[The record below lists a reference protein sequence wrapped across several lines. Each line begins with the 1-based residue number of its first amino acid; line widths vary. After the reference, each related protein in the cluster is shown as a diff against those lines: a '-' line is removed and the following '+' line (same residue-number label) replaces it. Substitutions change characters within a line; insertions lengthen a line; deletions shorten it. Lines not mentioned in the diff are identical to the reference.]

1 MIYRKLLRSVAP
13 ERVVRVGVIGTGD
26 YATAIITQSPVI
38 PRLHLTA
45 VCDVDVDAARQ
56 ALRRAGFA
64 DDACAVCDGRE
75 AALQAIERGQ
85 RVIVPDASLLM
96 DLPVDVVV
104 EATGVPEAGARHGWE
119 AIRHGKH
126 VAMVSKETDVVV
138 GPILKH
144 LADQAG
150 LVYTAVDGDQHGLL
164 MALVEWAR
172 LLGLEVLCGGK
183 AVDTDL
189 VVEWETG
196 TVSRRGAAVSL
207 ATANGDAFRPLAPGR
222 VAEMLRE
229 RRQALGRR
237 GAIAGYDVVESAIAA
252 NATGL
257 VPDVE
262 ELHGPLLRTVEI
274 PEALCPAAD
283 GGILQRRGV
292 IDAVACIR
300 PPHSP
305 GMGGGVFVVVSCE
318 NDYSRSIITAKGLN
332 PNSRGTA
339 ALIYR
344 PYHLC
349 GVETPI
355 SLLCAGLLGVATG
368 ASDYRP
374 SFDVIART
382 TEDLPAGERVGN
394 DHSPKLK
401 ALMRPAQPVTA
412 GAPLPLHMA
421 NGNPLRVAVPAGT
434 ILTAEM
440 VQPPADSAL
449 WALRAEQDRHFLG
462 ESSH

>member
-1 MIYRKLLRSVAP
+1 MIYSKLLQSLP
-13 ERVVRVGVIGTGD
+13 PDRVVRVGVIGTGD

-38 PRLHLTA
+38 PRLDVTA
-45 VCDVDVDAARQ
+45 VCDTDVEAARQ

-64 DDACAVCDGRE
+64 DDACAVCDTRE
-75 AALQAIERGQ
+75 AALRAVERGQ

-96 DLPVDVVV
+96 ELPVEVVV
-104 EATGVPEAGARHGWE
+104 ESTGVPEAGARHGWE

-126 VAMVSKETDVVV
+126 VAMVNKETDVVV

-144 LADQAG
+144 LADRAG
-150 LVYTAVDGDQHGLL
+150 FVYTAVDGDQHGLL

-189 VVEWETG
+189 VVDLENG
-196 TVSRRGAAVSL
+196 TVSRRGTAVPL
-207 ATANGDAFRPLAPGR
+207 ASADAQAFRPLEPGR
-222 VAEMLRE
+222 VAETLRE

-252 NATGL
+252 NGTGL

-274 PEALCPAAD
+274 PEALCPVTD

-292 IDAVACIR
+292 IDAVACIL
-300 PPHSP
+300 PPHAP

-318 NDYSRSIITAKGLN
+318 NEYSRAMATNKGLIA
-332 PNSRGTA
+332 NSRGTA

-382 TEDLPAGERVGN
+382 TQDLPAGERIGN
-394 DHSPKLK
+394 DHDPKLT

-421 NGNPLRVAVPAGT
+421 NGNPLRVAIPAGT

-440 VQPPADSAL
+440 VEPPAASAL
-449 WALRAEQDRHFLG
+449 WALRAEQDRHFLAAG
-462 ESSH
+462 SR

>member
-1 MIYRKLLRSVAP
+1 MIYGKLLQSIEPDRVA
-13 ERVVRVGVIGTGD
+13 RVGIIGTGH
-26 YATAIITQSPVI
+26 YATAVITQSPYV
-38 PRLHLTA
+38 PRLHVTA
-45 VCDVDVDAARQ
+45 VCDLDVDAARQ

-64 DDACAVCDGRE
+64 DEACAVCHGRE
-75 AALQAIERGQ
+75 EALRAIERGQ
-85 RVIVPDASLLM
+85 RVIAPDASLLM
-96 DLPVDVVV
+96 ELPVDVIV
-104 EATGVPEAGARHGWE
+104 ESTGVPEAGARHARE

-144 LADQAG
+144 LADRAG
-150 LVYTAVDGDQHGLL
+150 VVYTAVDGDQHGLL

-183 AVDTDL
+183 SVDTDL
-189 VVEWETG
+189 VFASESG
-196 TVSRRGAAVSL
+196 TVPRRGAAVPLS
-207 ATANGDAFRPLAPGR
+207 TANAELFRPLVPGR
-222 VAEMLRE
+222 VAEILRD

-237 GAIAGYDVVESAIAA
+237 GAIAGYDVVEMAIAA

-262 ELHGPLLRTVEI
+262 ELHGPVVRIPEI

-283 GGILQRRGV
+283 GGILQHRGV
-292 IDAVACIR
+292 IDAVSCLQQPDA
-300 PPHSP
+300 P

-318 NDYSRSIITAKGLN
+318 NDYSRSILTTKGLI

-368 ASDYRP
+368 ASEYRP
-374 SFDVIART
+374 SFDVVARAA
-382 TEDLPAGERVGN
+382 EDLKAGERIGS

-401 ALMRPAQPVTA
+401 ALMRPARPVTE

-421 NGNPLRVAVPAGT
+421 NGNPLRVDVPAGT
-434 ILTAEM
+434 ILTPEM
-440 VQPPADSAL
+440 VQPPADSSL
-449 WALRAEQDRHFLG
+449 WALRAEQDRHFLT
-462 ESSH
+462 ESSR